1 VDARTRGRHRTARD
15 SPNRARRGAHRGVI
29 FVWVAWALGGLA
41 TLATVTLVSGVWRIA
56 RGREL
61 PAWLREGRRI
71 GGNSTA

>member
-1 VDARTRGRHRTARD
+1 
-15 SPNRARRGAHRGVI
+15 VI
-29 FVWVAWALGGLA
+29 FVRVAWALGGLA